1 MPSELHTMYSYYIP
15 VGKRPKLGF
24 ELSIDQS
31 RITQPVVEVILNF
44 GCSLESLEKGREGF

>member
-1 MPSELHTMYSYYIP
+1 MPSDLHTMYSYYIA

-24 ELSIDQS
+24 ELSIDRS
-31 RITQPVVEVILNF
+31 RVTQPVVAAILNF

>member
-1 MPSELHTMYSYYIP
+1 MRSELHTMYSYIA
-15 VGKRPKLGF
+15 VGKRPELGF

-31 RITQPVVEVILNF
+31 RVTQPVVAAILNF